1 MPEIVEIKK
10 YCDFIKKQVL
20 NKKVKSIKILGG
32 RYKKHGIFEGYKDIL
47 KDLPLKLLDVKSKG
61 KFIYFIFEDDYILYC
76 TLGLSGGW
84 TFKKN
89 NSDKYKFPE
98 IMEFLNVKD
107 IEEYRD
113 KSLNHLNISFEFD
126 IGTLYFFDMLSYG
139 TISISND
146 EEKLE
151 KKLRTLGPDI
161 MDANTT
167 YEIFE
172 EQISKPINKNKKIG
186 NVIVNQ
192 KLISGIGNYLRA
204 DILWIAK
211 VSPFRLVKNIEPKE
225 LKKIYQASRDL
236 TWGDYDVK
244 EGKKLKIL
252 SKHPKLPRDYERDF
266 FVYYEEEDVNGEKV
280 KKEELYE
287 GSQKRMI
294 YWVPTIQK

>member
-32 RYKKHGIFEGYKDIL
+32 RYKKHGQFEGYKDIT

-61 KFIYFIFEDDYILYC
+61 KFIYFTFEDDFTLYC

-84 TFKKN
+84 TFKKK

-113 KSLNHLNISFEFD
+113 KSLKHLNIEFEFD
-126 IGTLYFFDMLSYG
+126 KGMLYFFDMLSYG

-146 EEKLE
+146 ETKLE
-151 KKLRTLGPDI
+151 KKLKTLGPDI
-161 MDANTT
+161 MDVDTT
-167 YEIFE
+167 YDIFE
-172 EQISKPINKNKKIG
+172 EQITKPINKNKKIG

-204 DILWIAK
+204 DILWMAK
-211 VSPFRLVKNIEPKE
+211 ISPFRLVKNIEPKE

-236 TWGDYDVK
+236 TWGDYNIK

-266 FVYYEEEDVNGEKV
+266 FVYYEDTDINDEKV

-294 YWVPTIQK
+294 YWVPSIQK

>member
-32 RYKKHGIFEGYKDIL
+32 RYKKHGQFEGYKDIT

>member
-20 NKKVKSIKILGG
+20 NKKLKSIKILGG
-32 RYKKHGIFEGYKDIL
+32 RYKKHGMFDGYKDIMNE
-47 KDLPLKLLDVKSKG
+47 LPLKLLDVKSKG
-61 KFIYFIFEDDYILYC
+61 KFMYFIFENDYILYC

-84 TFKKN
+84 TFKKKD
-89 NSDKYKFPE
+89 SDKYKFPE

-107 IEEYRD
+107 IDDYRD
-113 KSLNHLNISFEFD
+113 KSLNHLNIEFQFD
-126 IGTLYFFDMLSYG
+126 KGILYFFDMLSYG

-146 EEKLE
+146 ENKLE
-151 KKLRTLGPDI
+151 KKLKTLGPDI
-161 MDANTT
+161 MDVDTT
-167 YEIFE
+167 FDIFE
-172 EQISKPINKNKKIG
+172 EQIMKQENKKIG

-204 DILWIAK
+204 DILWLAK
-211 VSPFRLVKNIEPKE
+211 ISPHRLVKNIESKE

-236 TWGDYDVK
+236 TWGDYDPK
-244 EGKKLKIL
+244 QGKKLKIL
-252 SKHPKLPRDYERDF
+252 SKHPKLPKNYERDF
-266 FVYYEEEDVNGEKV
+266 FVYYEEEDINGEKV

-294 YWVPTIQK
+294 YWVPEIQK

>member
-32 RYKKHGIFEGYKDIL
+32 RYKKHGKFEGYKNFL
-47 KDLPLKLLDVKSKG
+47 EELPLKLLDVNSKG
-61 KFIYFIFEDDYILYC
+61 KFIYITFEDNFTLYC

-84 TFKKN
+84 TFKKK

-107 IEEYRD
+107 IDEYRD
-113 KSLNHLNISFEFD
+113 KSLKHLNIEFEFEV
-126 IGTLYFFDMLSYG
+126 GTIYFFDMLSYG
-139 TISISND
+139 TISIYND
-146 EEKLE
+146 EKKLE
-151 KKLRTLGPDI
+151 KKLKTLGPDI
-161 MDANTT
+161 MDKNTT
-167 YEIFE
+167 YDIFE
-172 EQISKPINKNKKIG
+172 EQIMKQENKKIG

-204 DILWIAK
+204 DILWVAK
-211 VSPFRLVKNIEPKE
+211 ISPHRLVKNIETKE

-236 TWGDYDVK
+236 TWGDYDIK

-266 FVYYEEEDVNGEKV
+266 FVYYENEDINGEKV

-294 YWVPTIQK
+294 YWVPSVQK

>member
-1 MPEIVEIKK
+1 MPEIVEIRK

-20 NKKVKSIKILGG
+20 NKKLKSIKILGG
-32 RYKKHGIFEGYKDIL
+32 RYKKHGKFEGYKDII
-47 KDLPLKLLDVKSKG
+47 DELPLKLLDVKSKG
-61 KFIYFIFEDDYILYC
+61 KFMYFIFEDDYILYC

-84 TFKKN
+84 TFKKKG
-89 NSDKYKFPE
+89 SDKYKFPE

-107 IEEYRD
+107 MDEYRD
-113 KSLNHLNISFEFD
+113 KSLNHLNIEFEFD
-126 IGTLYFFDMLSYG
+126 KGILYFFDMLSYG

-146 EEKLE
+146 DKKLE
-151 KKLRTLGPDI
+151 KKLKTLGPDI
-161 MDANTT
+161 MDLDTSFD
-167 YEIFE
+167 IFE
-172 EQISKPINKNKKIG
+172 EQITKPVNKNKKIG

-211 VSPFRLVKNIEPKE
+211 ISPHRLVKNIDTKE

-236 TWGDYDVK
+236 TWGDYDPK
-244 EGKKLKIL
+244 QGKKLKIL
-252 SKHPKLPRDYERDF
+252 SKNIKLPMNYERDF
-266 FVYYEEEDVNGEKV
+266 FVYYEDEDINGEKV

-294 YWVPTIQK
+294 YWVPTVQK